1 MGWRGRGWDGAA
13 QRSAAQTEGRLVG
26 SEGDGGVVSGSV
38 DGGERLRR
46 LTAQGER
53 IRKGVL

>member
-1 MGWRGRGWDGAA
+1 MGRRGAA